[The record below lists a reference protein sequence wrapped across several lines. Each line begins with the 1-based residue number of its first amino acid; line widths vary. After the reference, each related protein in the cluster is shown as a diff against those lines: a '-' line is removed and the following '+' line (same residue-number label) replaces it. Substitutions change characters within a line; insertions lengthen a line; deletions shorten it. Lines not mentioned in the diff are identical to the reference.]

1 VEVLQPLD
9 CHTGDDSVLDVA
21 ASYSPGDS
29 NRDIRRRAWA
39 LIGTIAEPA
48 ASVRERRRG
57 NSLVCEVVTD
67 VPDGSGQ
74 FASHGR
80 PLRLT
85 LVPGS
90 TP

>member
-1 VEVLQPLD
+1 MEGLQLLD
-9 CHTGDDSVLDVA
+9 CHTGDDGVLDVA

-48 ASVRERRRG
+48 ASVRKHRRG
-57 NSLVCEVVTD
+57 NSLVCEVVTG

-74 FASHGR
+74 FASHGH

-85 LVPGS
+85 VVSGS